1 MYLFHKP
8 SISNSSTESHCVFKI
23 FCDNAASQFNPT
35 HANASFLYPLKTIK
49 WLYQTLKI
57 LSKNLPW
64 WLIQSIDGSNDSF
77 YFAVNDNTLN
87 FRQILTVLSAHE
99 TGCIDWKS
107 YYWRMWKRWKVFS
120 KTSLMQSI
128 SELWVVF
135 RTHLTYLMELILTKN
150 RSLFS

>member
-1 MYLFHKP
+1 MYLFDKP

-23 FCDNAASQFNPT
+23 FCDNVASQFNPT

-99 TGCIDWKS
+99 TGCIKIGKATIEGCES
-107 YYWRMWKRWKVFS
+107 VGKYSVKRPWCNPFLS
-120 KTSLMQSI
+120 C
-128 SELWVVF
+128 EL
-135 RTHLTYLMELILTKN
+135 YLEPI
-150 RSLFS
+150 